1 MSKNSESA
9 TKDLVHIDIYAIV
22 ESTQELHFGNVRDL
36 NVNRVELISVPKD
49 GAIIQK
55 PYMSPTKV
63 RGVARRA
70 LLWELARLGDKKVI
84 SCGIPATCGVCDLC
98 KLYGALVTT
107 QKGGKPRQSDTKTQN
122 AKDMKTNEQDSSPDN
137 DITKTETQNV
147 KETETEGSV
156 ASRVIQAGG
165 VAIQELSPT
174 IKQRLSS
181 PCYIINGRIGQYNA
195 EEIKK
200 LLRARGIT
208 GNALDRLSQPL
219 PYEKEYVTGLFPIYW
234 HAYYLEKVKG
244 SGSKMSEPQMVAFS
258 FIEAL
263 KRVGAGHPKGAEIK
277 EGKISGNTQPLVVV
291 DIYTKP
297 LGKRPI
303 ISISES
309 DEKTAL
315 ETFAKKALVVDGTN
329 TDDKANKTNH
339 ITIKDKDGF
348 FVFERFIG
356 DDAESFLREL
366 ASGLETSSEI
376 LKPKQ

>member
-1 MSKNSESA
+1 MSKNNEGTS
-9 TKDLVHIDIYAIV
+9 KDLVHMDIYAIV
-22 ESTQELHFGNVRDL
+22 ESTQELHFGNVKDL
-36 NVNRVELISVPKD
+36 NINRVEMISVPKD

-70 LLWELARLGDKKVI
+70 LLWELVRLGDKKVM

-107 QKGGKPRQSDTKTQN
+107 QKGKKSKRSD
-122 AKDMKTNEQDSSPDN
+122 
-137 DITKTETQNV
+137 TETQEV
-147 KETETEGSV
+147 EETKTVGSV

-181 PCYIINGRIGQYNA
+181 PCYIINGKIGQYDV
-195 EEIKK
+195 EGIKK
-200 LLRARGIT
+200 QLKERGIT
-208 GNALDRLSQPL
+208 GDALDRLSQPL

-244 SGSKMSEPQMVAFS
+244 NDSKMSEPQMVAFS
-258 FIEAL
+258 FIETL
-263 KRVGAGHPKGAEIK
+263 KRIGAGHPKGAEIK
-277 EGKISGNTQPLVVV
+277 EGKISEKPQPLVVV
-291 DIYTKP
+291 DIYTRP

-303 ISISES
+303 ISISEL

-315 ETFAKKALVVDGTN
+315 ETFAKKALIVNGTN
-329 TDDKANKTNH
+329 TNDKANKTNH
-339 ITIKDKDGF
+339 ITIKDEGDS

-356 DDAESFLREL
+356 EDAEDFLRQL
-366 ASGLETSSEI
+366 AGGLATSSEI